1 MPRSFLVKRPR
12 MVMGVTGWGHLAD
25 AERGD
30 LYVPGKPFY
39 DPLDPFDK
47 TITQSCIQK
56 LWPMLSGLL
65 ASSFLFFILRSSLIG
80 QGPYLCRACRKTFP
94 LQRMLTRHLKCHSI
108 QKRHRCPCCGKG
120 FNDTFD
126 LKRHMRTHTG
136 IRPYK
141 CLACDKS
148 FTQRCSLESHLRKI
162 HGVLQS
168 YAYRQ
173 RRSKIYVCEDCGF
186 TSPSSDTYTLH
197 VLEVHPNNPLLSKH
211 LRKRGAGAHK
221 GEMGVLLHPTP
232 CYLPNLIPTRC
243 RQYNLDDC
251 SP

>member
-1 MPRSFLVKRPR
+1 MPRSFLVKRQR
-12 MVMGVTGWGHLAD
+12 MVMGVTGWGHLTD

-30 LYVPGKPFY
+30 LYIPDSIIGP
-39 DPLDPFDK
+39 PSPR
-47 TITQSCIQK
+47 
-56 LWPMLSGLL
+56 P
-65 ASSFLFFILRSSLIG
+65 ASSPAPCE
-80 QGPYLCRACRKTFP
+80 GPYSCRACRKTFP

-141 CLACDKS
+141 CPACDKS

-173 RRSKIYVCEDCGF
+173 RRSKIYVCEECGF

-211 LRKRGAGAHK
+211 LRKRGVGAHR
-221 GEMGVLLHPTP
+221 GEMGMLLHPTP
-232 CYLPNLIPTRC
+232 CYHPNLIPTGC
-243 RQYNLDDC
+243 RQYNLDEC

>member
-1 MPRSFLVKRPR
+1 MPRSFLVKRNR
-12 MVMGVTGWGHLAD
+12 SILRVKGWGHLLD

-30 LYVPGKPFY
+30 LYIPGKMIFFRTVKVAADTIPEGPF
-39 DPLDPFDK
+39 P
-47 TITQSCIQK
+47 C
-56 LWPMLSGLL
+56 
-65 ASSFLFFILRSSLIG
+65 RS
-80 QGPYLCRACRKTFP
+80 CRKTFP
-94 LQRMLTRHLKCHSI
+94 LQRMLTRHLKCHSV

-141 CLACDKS
+141 CPACDKS

-173 RRSKIYVCEDCGF
+173 RRSKIYVCEECGF
-186 TSPSSDTYTLH
+186 TSSSVDNYTLH
-197 VLEVHPNNPLLSKH
+197 VLEQHPSSPVLAKH
-211 LRKRGAGAHK
+211 LRKRGAGPLQ
-221 GEMGVLLHPTP
+221 GDIGSVLRPTP
-232 CYLPNLIPTRC
+232 WYL
-243 RQYNLDDC
+243 
-251 SP
+251 

>member
-1 MPRSFLVKRPR
+1 MPRSFLVKRQR
-12 MVMGVTGWGHLAD
+12 MVMGVTGWGHLVD
-25 AERGD
+25 SERGD
-30 LYVPGKPFY
+30 LYIPDSIVGPPS
-39 DPLDPFDK
+39 PRPE
-47 TITQSCIQK
+47 SS
-56 LWPMLSGLL
+56 PA
-65 ASSFLFFILRSSLIG
+65 ASE
-80 QGPYLCRACRKTFP
+80 GPYACRACRKTFP

-141 CLACDKS
+141 CPACDKS

-173 RRSKIYVCEDCGF
+173 RRSKIYVCEECGF

-197 VLEVHPNNPLLSKH
+197 ILEAHPNNPLLAKH
-211 LRKRGAGAHK
+211 IRRRGAGAHR
-221 GEMGVLLHPTP
+221 GEMGALLHPTP
-232 CYLPNLIPTRC
+232 CYLSNLVPTRC
-243 RQYNLDDC
+243 RQYNLEDC